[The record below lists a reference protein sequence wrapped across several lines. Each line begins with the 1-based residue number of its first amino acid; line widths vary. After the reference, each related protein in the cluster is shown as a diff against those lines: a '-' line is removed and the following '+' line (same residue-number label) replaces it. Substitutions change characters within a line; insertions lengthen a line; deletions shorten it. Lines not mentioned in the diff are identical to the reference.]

1 MVENAGLMSGTSP
14 SAPASEL
21 EALLSRVRLGDR
33 DAFAALYRQ
42 TRARLFGVVLRIQ
55 KDRAL
60 AEDILQ
66 DVYVNVWR
74 AAASFDAARS
84 QAMTWLVAIARNRAI
99 DGLRRR
105 ATEPPTTSA
114 TVQGSD
120 GDEAAGELWDR
131 MASEDQGPAEALARR
146 DDARLLARC
155 MRALSAEQR
164 QSIALAYFDGL
175 SHGEIAAHMAQPL
188 GTVKSWVRR
197 GLAAL
202 QRCLGAAPA

>member
-1 MVENAGLMSGTSP
+1 MSPT
-14 SAPASEL
+14 ASEL

-33 DAFAALYRQ
+33 EAFGALYRQ

-74 AAASFDAARS
+74 AAASFDSARS
-84 QAMTWLVAIARNRAI
+84 QALSWLVAIARNRAI

-105 ATEPPTTSA
+105 AAEPTTSA
-114 TVQGSD
+114 TVD
-120 GDEAAGELWDR
+120 GDEAAGDLWDR
-131 MASEDQGPAEALARR
+131 MASEDEGPAETLARR

-155 MRALSAEQR
+155 MRALSTEQR

-202 QRCLGAAPA
+202 QRCLSPAPT

>member
-1 MVENAGLMSGTSP
+1 MEPTSSAAIAENAGLMSHPSP

-33 DAFAALYRQ
+33 EAFAALYRQ

-99 DGLRRR
+99 DGFAAGRPTCRRR
-105 ATEPPTTSA
+105 ARPSRAA
-114 TVQGSD
+114 T
-120 GDEAAGELWDR
+120 AKR
-131 MASEDQGPAEALARR
+131 PRASSGTAWRAKTKARPR
-146 DDARLLARC
+146 R
-155 MRALSAEQR
+155 
-164 QSIALAYFDGL
+164 
-175 SHGEIAAHMAQPL
+175 SHGATTRACWRAACARSRPSSASRSRSP
-188 GTVKSWVRR
+188 TST
-197 GLAAL
+197 A
-202 QRCLGAAPA
+202 

>member
-1 MVENAGLMSGTSP
+1 MTQNGGIVSGISP
-14 SAPASEL
+14 PAPAGEL
-21 EALLSRVRLGDR
+21 ESLLSRVRLGDR
-33 DAFAALYRQ
+33 EAFAALYRQ
-42 TRARLFGVVLRIQ
+42 TRARLLGVVLRIQ

-66 DVYVNVWR
+66 DVYVNAWR
-74 AAASFDAARS
+74 AAASFDATRS
-84 QAMTWLVAIARNRAI
+84 RALTWLVAIARNRAI

-105 ATEPPTTSA
+105 AAELPTTSA
-114 TVQGSD
+114 TVHGAEGEED
-120 GDEAAGELWDR
+120 AGELWDR
-131 MASEDQGPAEALARR
+131 VASEDEGPAEALARH
-146 DDARLLARC
+146 DDARRLARC

-197 GLAAL
+197 GLVAL
-202 QRCLGAAPA
+202 QRCLGAAQG

>member
-1 MVENAGLMSGTSP
+1 MAENAGLMSGPSP

-21 EALLSRVRLGDR
+21 QALLSRVRLGDR
-33 DAFAALYRQ
+33 EAFAALYRQ

-105 ATEPPTTSA
+105 AAEPPTTSA
-114 TVQGSD
+114 TVQASD

-131 MASEDQGPAEALARR
+131 MASQDEGPAEALARR

-155 MRALSAEQR
+155 MRALSTEQR

>member
-33 DAFAALYRQ
+33 EAFAALYRQ